1 MVDFSIPAEVF
12 IYILDLFG
20 TMAFA
25 VTGAFKAIESKADI
39 VGIVILATITG
50 VAGGTIRDIVLGR
63 FPPNSIMDPSY
74 VVITVVTGVVLFFLY
89 SKLKKHWN
97 VFLKFDAIGLGVFT
111 VIGATFAYNIFGL
124 NFLAMVLA
132 GMLTAVGGGILR
144 DVDVVAPVRLEYGSC
159 IRSEQVAVQCDE
171 RTAHGIDAV
180 DRKHRWRTDANAV
193 AARPIGQILA
203 VVAQLRRSR
212 VRALFVDAVVDGVE
226 HAAHEDRT
234 PYEFGVA
241 VARHLLDA
249 VKCQVRPRARAVEEE
264 LDLRHGTWETSSKR

>member
-1 MVDFSIPAEVF
+1 MVDFAVPAEVF

-50 VAGGTIRDIVLGR
+50 VAGGTIRDIVLGKL
-63 FPPNSIMDPSY
+63 PPNSIMDPTY
-74 VVITVVTGVVLFFLY
+74 VIITVATGVVLFFLY
-89 SKLKKHWN
+89 TKLKKHWN

-144 DVDVVAPVRLEYGSC
+144 DVFVNQVPIVFVKELYASASFVGVVIFYL
-159 IRSEQVAVQCDE
+159 
-171 RTAHGIDAV
+171 
-180 DRKHRWRTDANAV
+180 
-193 AARPIGQILA
+193 ILA
-203 VVAQLRRSR
+203 VGADLYVASIVGIAIVTGLR
-212 VRALFVDAVVDGVE
+212 L
-226 HAAHEDRT
+226 
-234 PYEFGVA
+234 VA
-241 VARHLLDA
+241 MKYNWNLPK
-249 VKCQVRPRARAVEEE
+249 VK
-264 LDLRHGTWETSSKR
+264 GNI